1 MKKIKQAYKIAK
13 KELRECYEKHGIVAG
28 RHHFSDYWGR
38 DGFFA
43 SLGAIEIGDVDVV
56 KKMVELFYAHQNSKG
71 LIPYR
76 LMNGPVTL
84 AKYLGKDTKKF
95 EHPRPTY
102 RLREVFQEV
111 FDGTTLAIVILSELG
126 LKGHKITNGRLE
138 QTKKAFS
145 YLEKKEKHGLLWDGI
160 MAEWNDTANK
170 FGNLLYTNIIYWR
183 ALDRFNLLL
192 KKLKRKDK
200 SLVDKQKNVGQAIKN
215 RLWNGEH
222 FADWND
228 YKRHDYFYPFGN
240 FLAIAWGFTTKKESD
255 SIIKFADKVK
265 IRFTLETNYPKYP
278 FWRVDLFQHLI
289 GMGDYQNMST
299 LWWQPVTAYI
309 VALNKLGKKKEAIK
323 QLELMSE
330 QVLEHKG
337 IYECYDR
344 QGKPMNRLMYKS
356 EHPFAWSSGLFIWA
370 VKSL

>member
-1 MKKIKQAYKIAK
+1 M
-13 KELRECYEKHGIVAG
+13 
-28 RHHFSDYWGR
+28 
-38 DGFFA
+38 
-43 SLGAIEIGDVDVV
+43 
-56 KKMVELFYAHQNSKG
+56 
-71 LIPYR
+71 
-76 LMNGPVTL
+76 
-84 AKYLGKDTKKF
+84 
-95 EHPRPTY
+95 
-102 RLREVFQEV
+102 
-111 FDGTTLAIVILSELG
+111 
-126 LKGHKITNGRLE
+126 
-138 QTKKAFS
+138 
-145 YLEKKEKHGLLWDGI
+145 LWDGI